1 MVMPSVVPLHRGP
14 FTVGDYHRMAET
26 GVLRPDA
33 RVELLD
39 GLVVQMTPIGPRHAS
54 YVLRL
59 TELLSRV
66 LAGRGDVSVQNPVIL
81 DDHSEPQPDVAVLR
95 HRSDWYL
102 GGLPRPED
110 VLLLVEVAHTTLDY
124 DRDVKIPLYA
134 RSGIAEV
141 WLVNLD
147 AGAIVIYRGPGP
159 DGYAGVRTAVRGET
173 LTPLLLESVAL
184 PVVDILG

>member
-1 MVMPSVVPLHRGP
+1 MVMPSVVPSHRGP

-59 TELLSRV
+59 TQLLSRV

-124 DRDVKIPLYA
+124 DQDVKIPLYA

-141 WLVNLD
+141 WLLDLD
-147 AGAIVIYRGPGP
+147 AGAIVVYRGPGP

-184 PVVDILG
+184 PVADILG

>member
-1 MVMPSVVPLHRGP
+1 
-14 FTVGDYHRMAET
+14 
-26 GVLRPDA
+26 LRPDA

-39 GLVVQMTPIGPRHAS
+39 GLVVQMTPIGRRHAS

-59 TELLSRV
+59 TQLLSRV

-124 DRDVKIPLYA
+124 DQGVKIPLYA

-141 WLVNLD
+141 WLVDLD
-147 AGAIVIYRGPGP
+147 AAEIVIYREPGP
-159 DGYAGVRTAVRGET
+159 DGYALVRTAVRGET
-173 LTPLLLESVAL
+173 LTPLLLESVAV
-184 PVVDILG
+184 PVADILG